1 MVQGNGHAMG
11 AGVRMP
17 GGTREN
23 ARENRGRNEDACEP
37 GHFARGGPGGP
48 RCRRRAPPAT
58 VPSGRK
64 TGPAPSGARP
74 VTARKIRTP
83 VERSAQSARTSP
95 NAGRLREK
103 PVSRKPRAAFRGGT
117 ERRPSFVCRA
127 ATLANPSGSRVRIRN
142 ENDACCWLFRI
153 SKLAGREDGALSLD
167 GARTLDRAPLHRLA
181 QIRCSSG
188 DAPSD
193 LFGGP
198 PPPLASMSSPCATT

>member
-1 MVQGNGHAMG
+1 MVSQARTTCHSPPGN
-11 AGVRMP
+11 
-17 GGTREN
+17 
-23 ARENRGRNEDACEP
+23 
-37 GHFARGGPGGP
+37 
-48 RCRRRAPPAT
+48 
-58 VPSGRK
+58 K
-64 TGPAPSGARP
+64 TGPAPFGARP
-74 VTARKIRTP
+74 VTARNIRTP

-117 ERRPSFVCRA
+117 ERSVASYAVPLRWRTRQAPGLDFETTNFVL
-127 ATLANPSGSRVRIRN
+127 LA
-142 ENDACCWLFRI
+142 LRI

-198 PPPLASMSSPCATT
+198 PPPLAYFSSPCATA